1 MKVKFTVNKEAFV
14 RELKKSLS
22 SKNSAKN
29 FERNIKSSDGQLLS
43 KNIEK
48 VKKNMIQAF
57 LKLPVTQ
64 EIMGG
69 PDASNISGTLGGYG
83 NLFSFIGFSEGDDP
97 IAPIISLL
105 EQTSYRFTN
114 MSKQGSLQV
123 IVTMPSA
130 KDIFSVTPLP
140 WAPGISWAKGIEV
153 KLSGLGQY
161 LQKSSPASRSGGGI
175 QIDNRVRAG
184 GFRNT
189 TYISNFI
196 NVWKK
201 EFLNL
206 SKGVSVSS

>member
-1 MKVKFTVNKEAFV
+1 MKVKFTVNKEALV

-43 KNIEK
+43 QNIEK

-57 LKLPVTQ
+57 LKLPITQ

-140 WAPGISWAKGIEV
+140 WAPGISWAQRIEV
-153 KLSGLGQY
+153 GLSGLGQY

-175 QIDNRVRAG
+175 QTDNQVRAG
-184 GFRNT
+184 GFRNSS
-189 TYISNFI
+189 YISNFI